1 MKYVIG
7 ILAVAA
13 FFAFATAQMAAGYA
27 GIEHGI
33 GHIWAVAALSAAIFL
48 RFTLPIT
55 ICAFFGAM
63 HVWGWHWAPALTFT
77 APGLVF
83 VLPGVIPA
91 IDTFC
96 RWHSIRSRS
105 AGWADRPSPDPLP
118 DR

>member
-7 ILAVAA
+7 ILALGA
-13 FFAFATAQMAAGYA
+13 FFVFATAQMAAGYA

-33 GHIWAVAALSAAIFL
+33 GHFWALAALFAAICL

-55 ICAFFGAM
+55 IGAFFGAM
-63 HVWGWHWAPALTFT
+63 YVWGWHWALALTFA

-91 IDTFC
+91 IFSLSTEGASKLTRATPIC
-96 RWHSIRSRS
+96 AEH
-105 AGWADRPSPDPLP
+105 
-118 DR
+118 